1 MEKKIGKF
9 LKYPKKAK
17 RFGEGGLRIKNI
29 NKNPK
34 FTLITVVLNNKEL
47 LEKTIKS
54 VLDQNFKNFEYII
67 IDGGSK
73 DGTLEIIK
81 KYNDKLDY
89 WVSEKDEGIYDA
101 FNKGMELSRGEY
113 IGIINSD
120 DTYRQNALKIIS
132 NYLEINKNVDFIFGS
147 VQKRWGLL
155 SGYKPWKIYFSWG
168 FYSSHSTGFFIKSS
182 AAEKVGYYNLKYK
195 YHSDYDY
202 FFRLIV
208 KKKLIG
214 IATKKNEITGDFRSG
229 GFSSNLKFIESLKED
244 FKIRRDN
251 GQNIVLLFFVFL
263 YRYIKN
269 IKKVINWKF

>member
-9 LKYPKKAK
+9 LKYPKKTQ

-34 FTLITVVLNNKEL
+34 FTLITVVLNNKKL

-73 DGTLEIIK
+73 DGTLELIK

-120 DTYRQNALKIIS
+120 DTYRPNALKIIS
-132 NYLEINKNVDFIFGS
+132 NYLETNKHVDFIFGS

-155 SGYKPWKIYFSWG
+155 SGYKPWKIFFSWG
-168 FYSSHSTGFFIKSS
+168 FYSSHSTGFFIKST

-251 GQNIVLLFFVFL
+251 GQNIVLLLFVFL

-269 IKKVINWKF
+269 IKKVIS

>member
-9 LKYPKKAK
+9 LKYPKKTQ

-34 FTLITVVLNNKEL
+34 FTLITVVLNNKKL

-73 DGTLEIIK
+73 DGTLELIK

-120 DTYRQNALKIIS
+120 DTYRPNALKIIS
-132 NYLEINKNVDFIFGS
+132 NYLETNKNVDFIFGS

-155 SGYKPWKIYFSWG
+155 SGYKPWKIFFSWG
-168 FYSSHSTGFFIKSS
+168 FYSSHSTGFFIKST

-251 GQNIVLLFFVFL
+251 GQNIVLLLFVFL

-269 IKKVINWKF
+269 IKKVIN

>member
-9 LKYPKKAK
+9 FRYPKKTK
-17 RFGEGGLRIKNI
+17 RFGEGGLRMKNI
-29 NKNPK
+29 NKQPK
-34 FTLITVVLNNKEL
+34 FTLITVVLNNKDL

-54 VLDQNFKNFEYII
+54 VLSQNFKNFEYIL

-73 DGTLEIIK
+73 DGTLAILK
-81 KYNDKLDY
+81 KYNDRLDY
-89 WVSEKDEGIYDA
+89 WLSEKDDGIYHA

-120 DTYRQNALKIIS
+120 DTYRPNALSIVSKYIKKNRKI
-132 NYLEINKNVDFIFGS
+132 DFIFGS

-155 SGYKPWKIYFSWG
+155 SGYKPWKIFFSWG

-251 GQNIVLLFFVFL
+251 GQNIVLLLFVFL

-269 IKKVINWKF
+269 IKKVIN

>member
-120 DTYRQNALKIIS
+120 DTYRPNALKIIS

-214 IATKKNEITGDFRSG
+214 IATKKDEITGDFRSG

-269 IKKVINWKF
+269 IKKVIN

>member
-34 FTLITVVLNNKEL
+34 FTLITVVLNNKKL

-73 DGTLEIIK
+73 DGTLELIK

-120 DTYRQNALKIIS
+120 DTYRPNALKIIS

-214 IATKKNEITGDFRSG
+214 IATKKDEITGDFRSG

-269 IKKVINWKF
+269 IKKVIN